1 MYLILSGDYAHAENQ
16 IHLNFYS
23 CAAVL
28 WDHIFLLAER
38 AGFCCA
44 DASWA
49 VILSSF
55 RPAGG
60 CRAVTSDS
68 AILPVCAGKAGTWSI
83 STHPIILS
91 VCPPHYHHF
100 SGPLRAALSV
110 RKSGDYTERCLIF
123 QQDRFPFR
131 CSVMDTRKQFC
142 SVVQEPGIL
151 NSAFFLSHNNLFS
164 VPFNTPYQTLQSLCS
179 LWRKPHLVSS
189 HQSQN
194 TSASSHGH
202 NVEVFSGLKLA
213 ANRSIPHWINPLTS
227 LFASCWASGEEDEIS
242 VAEEDMMIA
251 TQTPALGC

>member
-1 MYLILSGDYAHAENQ
+1 MLLSYEITSFFWQSALGSA
-16 IHLNFYS
+16 
-23 CAAVL
+23 
-28 WDHIFLLAER
+28 
-38 AGFCCA
+38 CA

-142 SVVQEPGIL
+142 SVVQESGIL
-151 NSAFFLSHNNLFS
+151 NSASFFLMIIYFQFLLILPIKHYR
-164 VPFNTPYQTLQSLCS
+164 VCAHCDVSL
-179 LWRKPHLVSS
+179 
-189 HQSQN
+189 
-194 TSASSHGH
+194 
-202 NVEVFSGLKLA
+202 
-213 ANRSIPHWINPLTS
+213 I
-227 LFASCWASGEEDEIS
+227 
-242 VAEEDMMIA
+242 
-251 TQTPALGC
+251 